1 MARSKSKSKFQK
13 LCNNL
18 YFLYFIYALV
28 LINILTFVY
37 LKQWNSILLFLL
49 LVLVFQYLTKNI
61 CILLLSSLLITNIF
75 SSNVILFEGFK
86 GKSKKKNSKQGKN
99 KQEKNSK
106 QGKKSKQSNKKGNIK
121 TKTNKGEKALGGGE
135 PQLFKKHINESKNL
149 HKKLS
154 DKYHKLPEKE
164 KRKLANHPQVKERV
178 NYIKNLDKKKNIS
191 DFDNQI
197 DYSKTYNDSM
207 KHLNKM
213 LSDKGLEGLTNE
225 TKELINSQKALTANI
240 QNLEPWLQN
249 AGGMLKKLD
258 LGNITST
265 LGSFEGIFGKGKK

>member
-86 GKSKKKNSKQGKN
+86 GKSKKKIVNKVKINKRRIVNKVKKVNKVIKRVILKQKR
-99 KQEKNSK
+99 
-106 QGKKSKQSNKKGNIK
+106 I
-121 TKTNKGEKALGGGE
+121 
-135 PQLFKKHINESKNL
+135 
-149 HKKLS
+149 
-154 DKYHKLPEKE
+154 KE
-164 KRKLANHPQVKERV
+164 KKP
-178 NYIKNLDKKKNIS
+178 
-191 DFDNQI
+191 
-197 DYSKTYNDSM
+197 
-207 KHLNKM
+207 
-213 LSDKGLEGLTNE
+213 
-225 TKELINSQKALTANI
+225 
-240 QNLEPWLQN
+240 
-249 AGGMLKKLD
+249 
-258 LGNITST
+258 
-265 LGSFEGIFGKGKK
+265 

>member
-1 MARSKSKSKFQK
+1 MARSKSKSKLQK

-99 KQEKNSK
+99 KQ
-106 QGKKSKQSNKKGNIK
+106 GKKSKESNKKGNVKI
-121 TKTNKGEKALGGGE
+121 KTNKGEKALGGGE

-154 DKYHKLPEKE
+154 AKYHKLPEKE

-213 LSDKGLEGLTNE
+213 LSDNGLEGLTNE

-249 AGGMLKKLD
+249 AGGLLKKLD